1 MDNMNWHK
9 RFTALLILVLLL
21 STFVAVF
28 HHHDNSAADHDCPI
42 CLVSHHQHA
51 TGQTTIAFDGV
62 PFFLETIYITSAPL
76 IIEKIFTSFQS
87 NRAPP
92 A

>member
-1 MDNMNWHK
+1 MNWHK
-9 RFTALLILVLLL
+9 RFTAFLILLLLL

-28 HHHDNSAADHDCPI
+28 HHHDNTAADHDCPI

-51 TGQTTIAFDGV
+51 TGQTTIAFDSV
-62 PFFLETIYITSAPL
+62 PFFFETVYVPSAL
-76 IIEKIFTSFQS
+76 IIVEKIFASFQS
-87 NRAPP
+87 DRAPP